1 MNREAMLA
9 PFAEEELRTF
19 EGRGGKQM
27 TYIEDETVMDRL
39 DAGYGPGA
47 WSVLVE
53 PISLADGVVKVRL
66 GVKAHDEWTWYE
78 DFGYAN
84 GTNGELLKEAVSDG
98 IRRCGRMV
106 GVGRDLYRKS
116 TYEQGRSPA
125 PRPAPASSAPIT
137 QPTQRPHLVD
147 TSIPEIDEWLPPADA
162 TNDEGTCQ
170 EHGVRWIGDG
180 PSDWYH
186 RKPEGG
192 YCRHPQNKGKAR
204 AR

>member
-9 PFAEEELRTF
+9 AFDQKELRTF
-19 EGRGGKQM
+19 EGRGGKVM

-39 DAGYGPGA
+39 DLGYGPGN
-47 WSVLVE
+47 WSVANE

-66 GVKAHDEWTWYE
+66 GVKGDDGEWTFYE

-106 GVGRDLYRKS
+106 GIGRDLYRKS
-116 TYEQGRSPA
+116 TYEGAQRSVA
-125 PRPAPASSAPIT
+125 RPAAAAPA
-137 QPTQRPHLVD
+137 RPHLVD
-147 TSIPEIDEWLPPADA
+147 TDVPEVDEPEWLQP
-162 TNDEGTCQ
+162 TNDNRDDVTTCPI
-170 EHGVRWIGDG
+170 HGDKWIGKPGDLWHKDPDG
-180 PSDWYH
+180 
-186 RKPEGG
+186 R
-192 YCRHPQNKGKAR
+192 YCRHPKNVKQAR